1 MWTPCTVLPRCS
13 INARTVTG
21 SNLAALQ
28 GNLLC
33 RYREVK
39 MEIEVTTWEREDWRN
54 AGSASRW
61 HCTGCGRYGPY
72 DTRRFAVEI
81 ASVEHLDIC
90 EAS

>member
-1 MWTPCTVLPRCS
+1 
-13 INARTVTG
+13 
-21 SNLAALQ
+21 
-28 GNLLC
+28 
-33 RYREVK
+33 